1 MKSKYDFLPN
11 RLNKFSIRKF
21 TVGSVSVLIGA
32 TLLFGFVEG
41 EASASV
47 KEGQQSINS
56 SEKESA
62 DPTVVDLIS
71 KKETNLD
78 GLDVSREETTKVP
91 INENKRGEEQ
101 SISDKA
107 ITEKAD
113 TPVTNLSSKEV
124 EEQGVSDKAITEK
137 ADTPVSNL
145 SSKEAEE
152 QGAADKAIEKIADA
166 SATDL
171 SSKEEVEQDISTQGK
186 VKSKEAVQVESSQL
200 QNLNSEINAEPNEI
214 KAIDRSS
221 ILPLNLNDEENNK
234 KVDKGTRVP
243 EATLRNSSNNQLNTR
258 MRSVSLFRV
267 ARLTEI
273 NRNVNDKV
281 KVSDIDI
288 AIAPPHTNPKTGK
301 EEFWATSSSVLKLK
315 ASYELDNSISKGDQF
330 TIQFGQNIRP
340 GGLNLPRPYNFL
352 YDKDKK
358 LVATGRYNKESN
370 TITYTFTDYV
380 DKHQNIKGSFEMNA
394 FSRKENATTDK
405 TAYPMDV
412 TIANQKYSENIIV
425 DYGNKKNAAI
435 ISSTEYIDLDGS
447 RKMTTYINQ
456 NGSKNSIYRADM
468 QIDLNGYKFD
478 PSKNNFKIYEVENSS
493 DFVDSFSPDVSK
505 LRDVTSQFN
514 IQYTNNNTMAKVD
527 FGTNL
532 WRGKKYIIQQVAN
545 IDDSKLVKNA
555 SINYTLNKM
564 DFNNKRTVET
574 HNNTYSTVKD
584 KSTALGDVQES
595 QSISESQS
603 VSESESLSESQSI
616 SESESLSESQ
626 SISESESLSES
637 QSISES
643 ESLSESQSI
652 SESESLSESQSIS
665 ESESL
670 SESQSI
676 SESESLSE
684 SQSISESESL
694 SESQSVSESESLSES
709 QSISESESLSESQ
722 SISESESLSESHFFF
737 SQSISESESLS
748 ESQSIS
754 ESESLSESQSI
765 SESESLSE
773 SQSVSESESL
783 SESQSISE
791 SESLSE
797 SQSISESESLSE
809 SQSISESESLSES
822 QSISESESL
831 SESQSI
837 SESESLSESQSISE
851 SESLSESQSISES
864 ESLSESQSI
873 SESES
878 LSESQSISESESLSE
893 SQSISESESL
903 SESQSISESES
914 LSESQSI
921 SESESLSESQSISES
936 ESLSES
942 QSISESESLSESQS
956 ISESESLSESQSISE
971 SESLS
976 ESQSISESESLSESQ
991 SISESES
998 LSESQSISESES
1010 KSLPNTGTGE
1020 KISNYP
1026 GILGGLLSILGISLL
1041 KRKDREKKLGQ
1052 KSNK

>member
-113 TPVTNLSSKEV
+113 TPVSNLSSKEVEEQGVSDKAITEKADTPVNNLSSKEV

-166 SATDL
+166 SAIDL
-171 SSKEEVEQDISTQGK
+171 SSKEEVEQDISTQSK

-243 EATLRNSSNNQLNTR
+243 EATLRNASNNQLNTR
-258 MRSVSLFRV
+258 MRSASLFRV

-288 AIAPPHTNPKTGK
+288 AISPPHTNPKTGK

-478 PSKNNFKIYEVENSS
+478 PSKNNFKIYEVANSS
-493 DFVDSFSPDVSK
+493 DFVDSFSP
-505 LRDVTSQFN
+505 
-514 IQYTNNNTMAKVD
+514 
-527 FGTNL
+527 
-532 WRGKKYIIQQVAN
+532 
-545 IDDSKLVKNA
+545 
-555 SINYTLNKM
+555 
-564 DFNNKRTVET
+564 
-574 HNNTYSTVKD
+574 
-584 KSTALGDVQES
+584 
-595 QSISESQS
+595 
-603 VSESESLSESQSI
+603 
-616 SESESLSESQ
+616 
-626 SISESESLSES
+626 
-637 QSISES
+637 
-643 ESLSESQSI
+643 
-652 SESESLSESQSIS
+652 
-665 ESESL
+665 
-670 SESQSI
+670 
-676 SESESLSE
+676 
-684 SQSISESESL
+684 
-694 SESQSVSESESLSES
+694 
-709 QSISESESLSESQ
+709 
-722 SISESESLSESHFFF
+722 
-737 SQSISESESLS
+737 
-748 ESQSIS
+748 
-754 ESESLSESQSI
+754 
-765 SESESLSE
+765 
-773 SQSVSESESL
+773 
-783 SESQSISE
+783 
-791 SESLSE
+791 
-797 SQSISESESLSE
+797 
-809 SQSISESESLSES
+809 
-822 QSISESESL
+822 
-831 SESQSI
+831 
-837 SESESLSESQSISE
+837 
-851 SESLSESQSISES
+851 
-864 ESLSESQSI
+864 
-873 SESES
+873 
-878 LSESQSISESESLSE
+878 
-893 SQSISESESL
+893 
-903 SESQSISESES
+903 
-914 LSESQSI
+914 
-921 SESESLSESQSISES
+921 
-936 ESLSES
+936 
-942 QSISESESLSESQS
+942 
-956 ISESESLSESQSISE
+956 
-971 SESLS
+971 
-976 ESQSISESESLSESQ
+976 
-991 SISESES
+991 
-998 LSESQSISESES
+998 
-1010 KSLPNTGTGE
+1010 
-1020 KISNYP
+1020 
-1026 GILGGLLSILGISLL
+1026 
-1041 KRKDREKKLGQ
+1041 
-1052 KSNK
+1052 

>member
-113 TPVTNLSSKEV
+113 TPVSNLSSKEV

-145 SSKEAEE
+145 SSKEAKEQGASDRVITEKADTPVSNLSSKEVEE
-152 QGAADKAIEKIADA
+152 QGVSDKVFFFITEKADTPVSNLSSKEVEEQGVSDKAIEKIADA

-358 LVATGRYNKESN
+358 LVATGRYNKELN

-694 SESQSVSESESLSES
+694 SESQS
-709 QSISESESLSESQ
+709 
-722 SISESESLSESHFFF
+722 
-737 SQSISESESLS
+737 
-748 ESQSIS
+748 
-754 ESESLSESQSI
+754 
-765 SESESLSE
+765 
-773 SQSVSESESL
+773 
-783 SESQSISE
+783 
-791 SESLSE
+791 
-797 SQSISESESLSE
+797 
-809 SQSISESESLSES
+809 
-822 QSISESESL
+822 
-831 SESQSI
+831 
-837 SESESLSESQSISE
+837 ISE

>member
-1 MKSKYDFLPN
+1 
-11 RLNKFSIRKF
+11 
-21 TVGSVSVLIGA
+21 
-32 TLLFGFVEG
+32 
-41 EASASV
+41 
-47 KEGQQSINS
+47 
-56 SEKESA
+56 
-62 DPTVVDLIS
+62 
-71 KKETNLD
+71 
-78 GLDVSREETTKVP
+78 
-91 INENKRGEEQ
+91 
-101 SISDKA
+101 
-107 ITEKAD
+107 
-113 TPVTNLSSKEV
+113 
-124 EEQGVSDKAITEK
+124 
-137 ADTPVSNL
+137 
-145 SSKEAEE
+145 E

-166 SATDL
+166 SAIDL
-171 SSKEEVEQDISTQGK
+171 SSKEEVEQDISTQSK

-258 MRSVSLFRV
+258 MRSASLFRV

-288 AIAPPHTNPKTGK
+288 AISPPHTNPKTGK

-380 DKHQNIKGSFEMNA
+380 DKHQNIRGSFEMNA

-478 PSKNNFKIYEVENSS
+478 PSKNNFKIYEVANSS

-564 DFNNKRTVET
+564 DFNNKRTIET

-603 VSESESLSESQSI
+603 V
-616 SESESLSESQ
+616 
-626 SISESESLSES
+626 
-637 QSISES
+637 
-643 ESLSESQSI
+643 
-652 SESESLSESQSIS
+652 
-665 ESESL
+665 
-670 SESQSI
+670 
-676 SESESLSE
+676 
-684 SQSISESESL
+684 
-694 SESQSVSESESLSES
+694 
-709 QSISESESLSESQ
+709 
-722 SISESESLSESHFFF
+722 
-737 SQSISESESLS
+737 
-748 ESQSIS
+748 
-754 ESESLSESQSI
+754 
-765 SESESLSE
+765 
-773 SQSVSESESL
+773 
-783 SESQSISE
+783 
-791 SESLSE
+791 
-797 SQSISESESLSE
+797 
-809 SQSISESESLSES
+809 
-822 QSISESESL
+822 
-831 SESQSI
+831 
-837 SESESLSESQSISE
+837 
-851 SESLSESQSISES
+851 
-864 ESLSESQSI
+864 
-873 SESES
+873 
-878 LSESQSISESESLSE
+878 
-893 SQSISESESL
+893 
-903 SESQSISESES
+903 
-914 LSESQSI
+914 
-921 SESESLSESQSISES
+921 
-936 ESLSES
+936 
-942 QSISESESLSESQS
+942 
-956 ISESESLSESQSISE
+956 
-971 SESLS
+971 
-976 ESQSISESESLSESQ
+976 
-991 SISESES
+991 
-998 LSESQSISESES
+998 
-1010 KSLPNTGTGE
+1010 
-1020 KISNYP
+1020 
-1026 GILGGLLSILGISLL
+1026 
-1041 KRKDREKKLGQ
+1041 
-1052 KSNK
+1052 

>member
-137 ADTPVSNL
+137 ADTPVNNLSSKEVEEQGVSDKAITEKADTPVSNL
-145 SSKEAEE
+145 SSKEAEEQGVSDKAITEKADTPVSNLSSKEAGE

-722 SISESESLSESHFFF
+722 SISESESLSES
-737 SQSISESESLS
+737 
-748 ESQSIS
+748 
-754 ESESLSESQSI
+754 
-765 SESESLSE
+765 
-773 SQSVSESESL
+773 
-783 SESQSISE
+783 QSISE

-864 ESLSESQSI
+864 ESLSES
-873 SESES
+873 
-878 LSESQSISESESLSE
+878 
-893 SQSISESESL
+893 
-903 SESQSISESES
+903 
-914 LSESQSI
+914 
-921 SESESLSESQSISES
+921 
-936 ESLSES
+936 
-942 QSISESESLSESQS
+942 
-956 ISESESLSESQSISE
+956 
-971 SESLS
+971 
-976 ESQSISESESLSESQ
+976 
-991 SISESES
+991 
-998 LSESQSISESES
+998 
-1010 KSLPNTGTGE
+1010 
-1020 KISNYP
+1020 
-1026 GILGGLLSILGISLL
+1026 
-1041 KRKDREKKLGQ
+1041 
-1052 KSNK
+1052 